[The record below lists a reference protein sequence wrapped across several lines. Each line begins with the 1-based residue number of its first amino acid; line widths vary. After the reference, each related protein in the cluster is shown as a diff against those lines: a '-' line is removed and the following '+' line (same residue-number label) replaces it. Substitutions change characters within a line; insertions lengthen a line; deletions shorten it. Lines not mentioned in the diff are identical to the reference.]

1 MGNEETLG
9 KPMLFQLSANS
20 VKQKQTTH
28 ALQKWLNARVDM
40 VEMKAIASSLF
51 HIPSL
56 KNPYILQCWIAAR
69 VTCSIDSFLAG
80 VQNGCLSISSSM
92 DFCQV
97 DIIQWGEQFY
107 IPFPQKKEGQV
118 IRSL

>member
-1 MGNEETLG
+1 
-9 KPMLFQLSANS
+9 MLFQLLANS
-20 VKQKQTTH
+20 VKQKQTTR

-56 KNPYILQCWIAAR
+56 KNPYIIQGWIAAR

-80 VQNGCLSISSSM
+80 GVQNGCLSISSSM
-92 DFCQV
+92 YFCQV
-97 DIIQWGEQFY
+97 DIIQRGEQFY
-107 IPFPQKKEGQV
+107 MPFP
-118 IRSL
+118 